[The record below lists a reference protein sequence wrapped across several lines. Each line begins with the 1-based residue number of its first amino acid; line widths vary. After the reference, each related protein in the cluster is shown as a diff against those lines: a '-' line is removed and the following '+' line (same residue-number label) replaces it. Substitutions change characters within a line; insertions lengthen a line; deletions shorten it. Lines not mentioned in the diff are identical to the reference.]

1 MIELTLTVEEV
12 NQLLSAL
19 GQRSY
24 QEVFQLINKIQ
35 QQAQTQLQND
45 MPLSELESG
54 NDQPKGE
61 QA

>member
-1 MIELTLTVEEV
+1 MIELTLTIEEV

-19 GQRSY
+19 GQRPY

-35 QQAQTQLQND
+35 QQAQSQLQKD
-45 MPLSELESG
+45 MFLSESESG

-61 QA
+61 

>member
-1 MIELTLTVEEV
+1 MIQLTLTIEEV

-24 QEVFQLINKIQ
+24 QEVFRLINKIQ
-35 QQAQTQLQND
+35 QQAQSQLQND

-54 NDQPKGE
+54 NDQLIGE
-61 QA
+61 

>member
-61 QA
+61 